1 MPKVQKGDERSL
13 INMDGTFNLAFSY
26 SDIINSDEYKKREEK
41 ANRMTLGLKAMNS
54 IATSIAEFDVVCE
67 FIKATK
73 EEKEKWLKASLERST
88 KELQS
93 KYINKATET
102 KTQLGMRQKNER
114 SSKPTI
120 DDLF

>member
-54 IATSIAEFDVVCE
+54 IAKFDVVCE

-93 KYINKATET
+93 KYTNKATET